1 MSTETLREVVR
12 ADGATVRLTR
22 TRYGALSTQ
31 TWCIELV
38 RPAGTEARVAL
49 FEADALRAFDR
60 VVGGAL

>member
-22 TRYGALSTQ
+22 TSYGTLSP
-31 TWCIELV
+31 TWCVVLM
-38 RPAGTEARVAL
+38 RPTGWEMRTAL

-60 VVGGAL
+60 ATEGGAL